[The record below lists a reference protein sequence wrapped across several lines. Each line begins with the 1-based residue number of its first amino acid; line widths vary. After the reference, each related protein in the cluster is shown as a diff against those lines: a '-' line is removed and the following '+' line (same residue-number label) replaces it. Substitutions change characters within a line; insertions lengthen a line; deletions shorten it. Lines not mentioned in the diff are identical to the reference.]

1 VLGQAKGKKKMKR
14 LGKVDIPDNVFI
26 DVLKS

>member
-1 VLGQAKGKKKMKR
+1 MKR